1 MKSVLHHIEQ
11 VRAKPHHIRK
21 GIALFAAMV
30 GTGLIALVWL
40 VGSVSSGVFALQDT
54 SFADQ
59 AKSTALTVPPTSDA
73 AALAGAAA
81 GAAGAAGADVGAHI
95 EIVDVASSTHPSK
108 QAEPTTIPF

>member
-81 GAAGAAGADVGAHI
+81 GAVGADVGAHI